1 MIRAWRR
8 NDGSLEG
15 NGGPS
20 GGVPHSAKASAAWP
34 CGIGPGQSEESEPLE
49 GVL

>member
-1 MIRAWRR
+1 MMEAWRGMGDTLGWR
-8 NDGSLEG
+8 PLL
-15 NGGPS
+15 
-20 GGVPHSAKASAAWP
+20 SAKASAAWP